1 MRASPAFQ
9 VTLRRFGIWRTLVA
23 ALLLS
28 ASAGLA
34 AWALTG
40 GAEDG
45 DTWLP
50 PALAAGG
57 LLMIVLATQ
66 TLRCPPLSLR
76 WDAQAWHLGPASAAG
91 EEPWPGRVAV
101 AMDFGAWM
109 LLRFEHNL
117 TAARRR
123 VIWLPVQRRGIEP
136 QWHALRCAVYSSRPA
151 EGRDDARAASRP
163 ESEE

>member
-9 VTLRRFGIWRTLVA
+9 VTLRRFGIWRTLVV
-23 ALLLS
+23 ALLL
-28 ASAGLA
+28 ATGAGLA
-34 AWALTG
+34 AWAFAG

-45 DTWLP
+45 GTWPL

-57 LLMIVLATQ
+57 LLIAVATR
-66 TLRCPPLSLR
+66 TLRCPPISLR

-109 LLRFEHNL
+109 LLKFEHDV

-123 VIWLPVQRRGIEP
+123 VTWLPVQRRGIEP
-136 QWHALRCAVYSSRPA
+136 QWHALRCAVYSSRPDD
-151 EGRDDARAASRP
+151 GRDDARAASRP